1 MEHGPITWERRQT
14 VRLLEVGIRFFLAA
28 ALTASQTAGGYAP
41 FALGLVSAAG
51 AGIPGAAALAG
62 TAAGAFLF
70 LDFSA
75 ALPHLAIAILILTA
89 ATSFRG
95 VARLGTARAQALTAA
110 GLTLAVQGIYV
121 AQSLAPL
128 EHLAPCLA
136 AVCLTGASAWFFR
149 PLLQPD
155 STQPLQNGLLFLAAS
170 LLLALNDLTL
180 LGVSLGRAALCTLL
194 AYTAYDRGMA
204 VGAAAG
210 LGLGLTVDLC
220 VGSGDGLFTAGFGL
234 AGLLAGSRQGH
245 RRSWAAIAFLAAV
258 LAALLP
264 AEDPFA
270 KPLLVEALLGM
281 AAFLLL
287 PGRLFGGKRVQRAE
301 VSSSTVGVQLKERL
315 NKAAGA
321 LRDLYDSMG
330 RGPSPSTEENPAVVF
345 DRAAEKVCRGCA
357 LCALCWQK
365 EYTGTFNALNDATP
379 YLLERGRALP
389 KDFPQYFA
397 DRCIH
402 LPDFITAVNG
412 ELSAFLLRR
421 QYRRQLEETRR
432 SAQGQYA
439 QLSELLTATAAG
451 LGEPVPVSGRAA
463 YPREREE
470 APPPCQVG
478 ATLRPKEGETV
489 CGDTLSSFQ
498 REDGAWC
505 LLLADGMGSGE
516 AARKE
521 SALTCRLLR
530 QFLEAGIEP
539 EAALKT
545 LNSAM
550 ALRGAETGSFTT
562 IDLCVLQPA
571 TGEAS
576 FYKYGAAPSYLKKG
590 GAVRRIAGGSLPAG
604 LRGSPAA
611 PDITH
616 ARLEVGGFLVMI
628 SDGVADPGRDEWL
641 MDLLAGWEGEDPQA
655 LAGLILSES
664 IRREHLLDD
673 CGIQVLYRP
682 LPEEK
687 NGARRV

>member
-51 AGIPGAAALAG
+51 AGIPGTAALAG

-95 VARLGTARAQALTAA
+95 VARLNTARAQALTAA

-155 STQPLQNGLLFLAAS
+155 STQPLQNGLLFLTAS

-220 VGSGDGLFTAGFGL
+220 TGAGDGLFTAGLGL

-301 VSSSTVGVQLKERL
+301 VSSYTVGVQLKERL

-330 RGPSPSTEENPAVVF
+330 RGPSPSTEENPAIVF

-357 LCALCWQK
+357 LCTLCWQK

-470 APPPCQVG
+470 APSPCQVG